1 MWEIVTWGDS
11 PYKNVASLDALL
23 ELIQVGR
30 KPVLLYIIVTL
41 GWLQDGQAR
50 ALPMETIQANEGLL
64 GISGIIL

>member
-30 KPVLLYIIVTL
+30 KPVLLYIIVNDRMAT
-41 GWLQDGQAR
+41 GWPGQSTAHGNY
-50 ALPMETIQANEGLL
+50 T
-64 GISGIIL
+64 S